1 MSESK
6 SNSVSGALG
15 LTLVDYL
22 AVVGFDKDK
31 GLELD
36 RNAEAAAELSGSV
49 LSKAPLDRAYQTSV
63 LQVFPPS
70 DRVNYPFTPE
80 IAQLCMPKGLRF
92 YTEKKVPPQTEFH
105 SFVLTKEDGSRIYG
119 CAFTFFEPVHDIQV
133 RQQMLELNHQYIQQK
148 VESDVTA
155 RNDSHHG
162 LQQTHTLPRNISST
176 SRRNFSHR
184 ESYYDSTN
192 KNIFV
197 SKCICVVQR
206 LPMLFSTQHL
216 LCSLYI
222 AALTPR
228 KSQYT
233 LEQLIY
239 WSLHQ
244 VPLPIPGTSLQCN
257 YGGLELA
264 VRRPAFGELHFFDYP
279 MCDLFSLIDVETFV
293 RLFTSF
299 MLEHQILLCSRQ
311 MDRLMLVAECLS
323 VLLFP
328 FRWQL
333 PYVPIVP
340 YSQLNFIEA
349 PVAYLLGFCY
359 EDRIPDQIFQSN
371 ICILD
376 IDSKKLDTPEEVQTF
391 PQHEKLVRQLKRLY
405 LRFQTNPT
413 NFYGDSAVKEEAV
426 EEKREMSPVKVV
438 MRRDAGVQQ
447 RRNNLNRKGIVDEL
461 SEGVTFRQTPTTT
474 SDWTSKR
481 MSRSFDNSDSL
492 EAFKDEPHYYDE
504 MEESTSNN
512 NIVRD
517 TVAPPKP
524 TENVQKYFNA
534 LNFNTTVREL
544 FLHHFVQLFSN
555 YEQFVVINKM
565 NDKIRDSVV
574 DFDKASFLSDQPDSY
589 LPFLAAFLETQM
601 FTSFIDAKLKAQF
614 NEVDENLM
622 LFDKRINDL
631 KTQLQGNGSNRV
643 SMINQMPEFNA
654 NAIAQEQPRYHY
666 EVPSPSSHLASTSRE
681 NNSSSFP
688 EIDPD
693 LFDVSSASQEHQLPW
708 MAPNNKAVLLAAEL
722 DEQKR
727 NSNIASPRKKQRKK
741 REPVTTDT
749 KEQNYA
755 FVKQLLKETKVKTNR
770 LLLMKMGKEALDL
783 GHHDS
788 AVQGV
793 EENTLVAGFCDLLD
807 RVWANDLKKKTA
819 VNDRTWTQEEKKR
832 KSALWTNIFRYCENN
847 KPDLDR
853 VSKHNHPNVSPEV
866 YDAINNNPEAGF
878 EDRDQGALADI
889 IHKIRNL
896 TETEPEVSA
905 WNKIVN
911 VANFVSDKIVSK
923 LDEEGNFGDNNNRE
937 RGRSVQRGNNTI
949 DRLFGWRS
957 NSVAPSE
964 GDREVEREGRRPDKV
979 GATRMGEVEGQRN
992 LLQNRRGQF
1001 EDVRQASR
1009 TENQN
1014 VRPENMNQMPENQYS
1029 RPVPGNRPGLTD
1041 QIEHHRSANRPG
1053 LPVPE
1058 APPSRNVRQNVAEL
1072 PPHPQQHR
1080 ANIYRHPEPQRQ
1092 ARPPLPRSIHKSS
1105 SVSDFAPQLNENR
1118 PPQAQRD
1125 HSVRRGRDQS
1135 RGPHKERKRSLSRSR
1150 DCDEKLAELPP
1161 LPTSLLFDF
1170 NNIFRMTEIRTD
1182 IGYARAFVRL
1192 ALERKLLHSHLKTI
1206 LSDHRL
1212 LRELYRRSGFLRSE
1226 DEREQFL
1233 YHILSLNAVDFTCF
1247 TNTFRSTRMQYEVL
1261 LVGTLD
1267 RFQSSGVWI
1276 MCAGT
1281 LGSTQKIAMPPNS
1294 LQFTFD
1300 HKNLGILTTLR
1311 IGHREKI
1318 SKWLLQYVLVRNN
1331 ITGQLYKFN
1340 CKKWFGRSVEDG
1352 ALERV
1357 LVAEVVSQ
1365 RATEDNSPTEQSQP
1379 QQYLNSVK
1387 NLMPSSMMNK
1397 LASAHGGS
1405 LSTLV
1410 SGAMSRPESPVSTPV
1425 KEPHRRRSSSRSEV
1439 GYPQQ
1444 HRNQSLSRP
1453 AQYNYYS
1460 AREGNKHQRSPSVS
1474 EAPAKSWDPRTNELQ
1489 HRIGEAVNALVKH
1502 FLCQSG
1508 NPTAN
1513 LTQLLCGEKGLIKY
1527 LEQVFILGRKDSL
1540 FRFFGKTYP
1549 WDYIEKS
1556 FSWFANLIP
1565 SATGEALSRDQKSI
1579 IIYAYDVVT
1588 KIAANANVGKE
1599 GKFHAFLLLTLRDH
1613 QLGALL
1619 SLLAWTPVTKEFYD
1633 ETSIL
1638 NQPGQLKALNRLLN
1652 ALHDFNFNFE
1662 SSLTY
1667 GIGI

>member
-1 MSESK
+1 MNDPK
-6 SNSVSGALG
+6 NNSVSAALG

-22 AVVGFDKDK
+22 ALVGFDKEK

-36 RNAEAAAELSGSV
+36 RNAESAAELSGSI
-49 LSKAPLDRAYQTSV
+49 LSKAPLDRAYQTSI

-70 DRVNYPFTPE
+70 DRVGYPFTPE

-92 YTEKKVPPQTEFH
+92 YTEKKVPAQTEFH
-105 SFVLTKEDGSRIYG
+105 SFVLTKEDGSRTFG
-119 CAFTFFEPVHDIQV
+119 CAFTFYEPVIDIRV

-148 VESDVTA
+148 VESDIPS
-155 RNDSHHG
+155 RYDNHG
-162 LQQTHTLPRNISST
+162 HQQTHTLPRNISST

-197 SKCICVVQR
+197 SKSICVIQR
-206 LPMLFSTQHL
+206 LPILFSTQHL

-222 AALTPR
+222 AGFTPKR
-228 KSQYT
+228 SEFS

-239 WSLHQ
+239 WALHQ
-244 VPLPIPGTSLQCN
+244 VPLPIPGTSLQCD

-264 VRRPAFGELHFFDYP
+264 VRRPAFGDLHFFDYP
-279 MCDLFSLIDVETFV
+279 MCDLFGLLDVETFV

-299 MLEHQILLCSRQ
+299 MLEHQILLCSRH

-359 EDRIPDQIFQSN
+359 EERIPDQIFQSN

-391 PQHEKLVRQLKRLY
+391 PQHDKLVRQLQRLY
-405 LRFQTNPT
+405 LRFQTNPN
-413 NFYGDSAVKEEAV
+413 NFYGDNGVKEEIK
-426 EEKREMSPVKVV
+426 EDKKEMSPVKVV
-438 MRRDAGVQQ
+438 MRRDPAVQQ
-447 RRNNLNRKGIVDEL
+447 RRNNLNRKGIVDEVP
-461 SEGVTFRQTPTTT
+461 EGVAFRQAPPAA

-492 EAFKDEPHYYDE
+492 DAFKDETTYFDE
-504 MEESTSNN
+504 ADDPTYNN
-512 NIVRD
+512 NNPIRD
-517 TVAPPKP
+517 TVPQPKP
-524 TENVQKYFNA
+524 TENIQKYFNA
-534 LNFNTTVREL
+534 LNFNTAVREL

-614 NEVDENLM
+614 NEVDENLL
-622 LFDKRINDL
+622 LFDKRISDL
-631 KTQLQGNGSNRV
+631 KVQLQGNGVNRV

-654 NAIAQEQPRYHY
+654 NAVTLPTPRYHY
-666 EVPSPSSHLASTSRE
+666 EVPPPSSHLASTHRE
-681 NNSSSFP
+681 NNLSCFP
-688 EIDPD
+688 DLDPD
-693 LFDVSSASQEHQLPW
+693 LFEIPSTSGEQALPW

-727 NSNIASPRKKQRKK
+727 TQNIASPRKKQRRK
-741 REPVTTDT
+741 REPVTTDS

-770 LLLMKMGKEALDL
+770 LLLMKMGKEALHL

-793 EENTLVAGFCDLLD
+793 EENTIVAGFCDLLD

-819 VNDRTWTQEEKKR
+819 INDRNWMSQDEKKR
-832 KSALWTNIFRYCENN
+832 KSALWTNIFHFCEKN

-853 VSKHNHPNVSPEV
+853 AAKHSHPNVSPEV
-866 YDAINNNPEAGF
+866 FNTINNNPESQEQDEEESNAF
-878 EDRDQGALADI
+878 SEI
-889 IHKIRNL
+889 IHQIRNL
-896 TETEPEVSA
+896 ADTVKEPDSEAPA
-905 WNKIVN
+905 WSKSILR
-911 VANFVSDKIVSK
+911 VANFITDKIANG
-923 LDEEGNFGDNNNRE
+923 LEDEINPVDNNFNRE
-937 RGRSVQRGNNTI
+937 PRGRSVQRSNNNPMEKI
-949 DRLFGWRS
+949 FGWRS

-964 GDREVEREGRRPDKV
+964 GENDVVREEKEIRRPDRV
-979 GATRMGEVEGQRN
+979 G
-992 LLQNRRGQF
+992 LPPIPQNH
-1001 EDVRQASR
+1001 
-1009 TENQN
+1009 
-1014 VRPENMNQMPENQYS
+1014 P
-1029 RPVPGNRPGLTD
+1029 
-1041 QIEHHRSANRPG
+1041 HSAN
-1053 LPVPE
+1053 V
-1058 APPSRNVRQNVAEL
+1058 
-1072 PPHPQQHR
+1072 
-1080 ANIYRHPEPQRQ
+1080 YKHPEPARRISRAG

-1105 SVSDFAPQLNENR
+1105 SVSDFAPQLNENK
-1118 PPQAQRD
+1118 PPPSQSAREPRD
-1125 HSVRRGRDQS
+1125 HSVSQQRRGRDQS

-1150 DCDEKLAELPP
+1150 DADEKLAELSP

-1206 LSDHRL
+1206 LSDQRL
-1212 LRELYRRSGFLRSE
+1212 LRELYRRSAFLRSE

-1267 RFQSSGVWI
+1267 RFQSAGVWI

-1281 LGSTQKIAMPPNS
+1281 LGSTQKIPLPPNN

-1318 SKWLLQYVLVRNN
+1318 SKWLLHYVLVRNN

-1357 LVAEVVSQ
+1357 LVAEMVSQ
-1365 RATEDNSPTEQSQP
+1365 RRNEDESPTEQSQP

-1387 NLMPSSMMNK
+1387 NLMSTSMMNK

-1410 SGAMSRPESPVSTPV
+1410 SGAMSRPESPVSTPI

-1439 GYPQQ
+1439 GYPQ
-1444 HRNQSLSRP
+1444 HSSRNQSLSRP
-1453 AQYNYYS
+1453 GQYNYYS
-1460 AREGNKHQRSPSVS
+1460 ARESSRHQRSPSVS
-1474 EAPAKSWDPRTNELQ
+1474 EVPSKSWDQRTNELQ

-1502 FLCQSG
+1502 FYSQGQVG

-1513 LTQLLCGEKGLIKY
+1513 LTQLLCGERGLIKY

-1556 FSWFANLIP
+1556 FAWFASLIP
-1565 SATGEALSRDQKSI
+1565 TASGKALNRDVKSI
-1579 IIYAYDVVT
+1579 IIYAYDMVS
-1588 KIAANANVGKE
+1588 KIASNANVGKE

-1613 QLGALL
+1613 QLAALL
-1619 SLLAWTPVTKEFYD
+1619 PLMAKTPVTKEFYD
-1633 ETSIL
+1633 DSSIL
-1638 NQPGQLKALNRLLN
+1638 NQPSQLQALSRLLS
-1652 ALHDFNFNFE
+1652 ALDEFNFNLE